1 MADDSQAS
9 RPSLADR
16 MTNADGSKFES
27 PKLTSEN
34 ATDAASSSE
43 PAGKSSSWADEVET
57 PVEANAEPATGP
69 KSEETQSD
77 LASAQVDGATEPQH
91 GTPFLSEPT
100 YDVNVKLSDVQADPN
115 NPLYSITDF
124 KDLGLDENILK
135 GIYQMRFQKPSKIQE
150 KALPLLLAN
159 PPTNMIGQSQSGTG
173 KTAAFV
179 LNILS
184 RLDLSSPQLRSTPQ
198 AMVLAPSRE
207 LARQIIGVIQV
218 MGTFVEGIEVAAAIP
233 TEAAD
238 RKKVVTG
245 QVVVGTP
252 GTTLDMVKRRF
263 INPQHIKVLVLD
275 EADNMLDQQGLG
287 DQCLRVKRG
296 LPPNIQVV
304 LFSATF
310 PDHVVQYA
318 ERFAPNSNQITLR
331 HEELT
336 VEGIKQLYLDCP
348 SEASKYKTL
357 VRLYGLMTIGS
368 SIIFVKASSSTRAT
382 AHTVEQ
388 HMNNEGHRCVCL
400 TGEFEGRSRDTVID
414 AFRAG
419 RAKVLITTNVLSRGI
434 DVQSVSLVV
443 NYDLPDLSPNHPHRA
458 DNQTYLHRIGR
469 TGRFGRVGV
478 SISLISGHRDWE
490 LLNEIQEYFN
500 VKMMGLD
507 TTDWDGVEESIKAV
521 LKSNRAQANFRPEGM
536 AWSQAGEGKGKEVQM

>member
-1 MADDSQAS
+1 MTDDNQAS
-9 RPSLADR
+9 GPSLADR
-16 MTNADGSKFES
+16 MTNADGSKFVS
-27 PKLTSEN
+27 PKPTPEN
-34 ATDAASSSE
+34 ATDAAPASE

-57 PVEANAEPATGP
+57 PAEANTEPATES
-69 KSEETQSD
+69 KSGETESD
-77 LASAQVDGATEPQH
+77 LANAQFDGATEPQR
-91 GTPFLSEPT
+91 GTPFLNEPT

-124 KDLGLDENILK
+124 KDLGLHENILK

-159 PPTNMIGQSQSGTG
+159 PPMNMIGQSQSGTG

-184 RLDLSSPQLRSTPQ
+184 RLDLSSPQMRSTPQ

-218 MGTFVEGIEVAAAIP
+218 MGTFVEGIQVAAAIP

-238 RKKVVTG
+238 RKKVVAG
-245 QVVVGTP
+245 QIVVGTP
-252 GTTLDMVKRRF
+252 GTTMDMVKRRL

-348 SEASKYKTL
+348 SEENKYETL

-368 SIIFVKASSSTRAT
+368 SIIFVKTRAT
-382 AHTVEQ
+382 ALEVETR
-388 HMNNEGHRCVCL
+388 MNAEGHRCACL
-400 TGEFEGRSRDTVID
+400 TGEFEGRARDTVID
-414 AFRAG
+414 AFREG

-443 NYDLPDLSPNHPHRA
+443 NYDLPDLSGNPHRA

-478 SISLISGHRDWE
+478 SISLISGNRDWR
-490 LLNEIQEYFN
+490 LLSEIQDYFN
-500 VKMMGLD
+500 VRMIGLD
-507 TTDWDGVEESIKAV
+507 TRDWDGVEESIKAV

-536 AWSQAGEGKGKEVQM
+536 AWGQAGEGKGRDVQM